1 MKAKSIH
8 ADQLDFQ
15 DTAAYHPQTNE
26 FSLLP
31 GFISFYQDAA
41 ADQARSASGLR
52 HAAQPSCAMLVFHR
66 TQDIAT
72 HLAKMY
78 REYVPEAGL
87 VARSIFN
94 TPQKSIDLS
103 GGFSVRHCLT

>member
-31 GFISFYQDAA
+31 GFISFYQDAQRIKRGA
-41 ADQARSASGLR
+41 HQVYTMQESG
-52 HAAQPSCAMLVFHR
+52 P
-66 TQDIAT
+66 QDAGISSRKDIPT
-72 HLAKMY
+72 HLAKMH
-78 REYVPEAGL
+78 RE
-87 VARSIFN
+87 
-94 TPQKSIDLS
+94 
-103 GGFSVRHCLT
+103 